1 MRKVLI
7 ALAISAAVI
16 GAGMFAWNA
25 EATTSTAAAT
35 LGAMGKNYS
44 PVKKAACYGWGATA
58 LRDFAGGVVP
68 TGAGAPLA
76 ELIPTA
82 CKLFEA
88 AHNRRPRPFDLGQ
101 GRSTLQRASQG

>member
-44 PVKKAACYGWGATA
+44 PVKKAACYGWGRHCPPGFVWS
-58 LRDFAGGVVP
+58 LPVLVR
-68 TGAGAPLA
+68 PL
-76 ELIPTA
+76 L
-82 CKLFEA
+82 
-88 AHNRRPRPFDLGQ
+88 
-101 GRSTLQRASQG
+101 S

>member
-44 PVKKAACYGWGATA
+44 PVKKAACYGWG
-58 LRDFAGGVVP
+58 RHCPPGFRWRCGP
-68 TGAGAPLA
+68 YRCWCAP
-76 ELIPTA
+76 
-82 CKLFEA
+82 C
-88 AHNRRPRPFDLGQ
+88 
-101 GRSTLQRASQG
+101 

>member
-44 PVKKAACYGWGATA
+44 PVKKAACYGWG
-58 LRDFAGGVVP
+58 RHCPPGFHWSWC
-68 TGAGAPLA
+68 AP
-76 ELIPTA
+76 
-82 CKLFEA
+82 C
-88 AHNRRPRPFDLGQ
+88 
-101 GRSTLQRASQG
+101 